1 VNPGIEFREAVEN
14 DYEQLCQLSAELDSF
29 HSAALPHIFQ
39 PSEGNAREKSFFFP
53 PPDEI
58 QGITYLAVRG
68 NELLGFVSV
77 STKLS
82 APIPLLVPRKITV
95 VDALYVAHS
104 ARRQGV
110 AKALMAHAVEWAQ
123 SVQCSAIE
131 LTVYAF
137 NDSALQFYKEESFE
151 DLSRKMILRLK

>member
-1 VNPGIEFREAVEN
+1 MNPGIEIRTAVEN
-14 DYEQLCQLSAELDSF
+14 DYEQLCRLAAELDSF

-39 PSEGNAREKSFFFP
+39 AFEGASRERSFFFP

-58 QGITYLAVRG
+58 QGITYVAVRV
-68 NELLGFVSV
+68 NDLLGFVSIA
-77 STKLS
+77 TKLT

-95 VDALYVAHS
+95 VDSLFVASS

-110 AKALMAHAVEWAQ
+110 AKALMAQAVEWAQ

-137 NDSALQFYKEESFE
+137 NDSASQFYKEEGFE
-151 DLSRKMILRLK
+151 DLSRKMILRLT